1 MGAVCVPHGE
11 GERTGRAVLVEEL
24 RPWGWAL
31 WEPFHLTVRE
41 EKFIALCLEVYWQL
55 GAVGL

>member
-1 MGAVCVPHGE
+1 MGAVGVPLGE
-11 GERTGRAVLVEEL
+11 GERTGRAVRVEEL

-31 WEPFHLTVRE
+31 WEPFHLPVRE
-41 EKFIALCLEVYWQL
+41 EQPFALCLEVYRQL